1 MFARGLDYG
10 ANSARA
16 LVVRCA
22 DGAEFG
28 SAVVGYPSGD
38 EGVLFDES
46 DHHLARQAPAGPP
59 GDLRVPMDSPSTPHR
74 HAPRRKMR
82 MNVHIAGPRRARTSD
97 KEVDDR

>member
-1 MFARGLDYG
+1 MFTIGIDFG
-10 ANSARA
+10 ANSVRA

-38 EGVLFDES
+38 EGVLLDES
-46 DHHLARQAPAGPP
+46 DHHLARQAPAGLP
-59 GDLRVPMDSPSTPHR
+59 GDLRLPSTPHR
-74 HAPRRKMR
+74 HTPRRKVR